1 MNVEL
6 IEALHQIEREKG
18 IKAETLIEALEVA
31 LASAYHRN
39 YGEDHEA
46 RVEMDRET
54 GEIKVFKQDLD
65 EEGNVIAEEEATPE
79 NFGRIAA
86 QTAKHV
92 ILQRIKDAERDLMFD
107 EYHEKVGD
115 IVTGIVQQ
123 SDNRFT
129 LVDLGKVEALLPN
142 SEQMPGERY
151 EHGARVKVYIV
162 EVRKTSKGPQILVS
176 RAHPGLIK
184 RLFELE
190 VPEIG
195 DGFVEIKAVAREPG
209 HRSKIAV
216 HSLDRNIDPVG
227 ACVGSKGNRVRM
239 VVNELRGEKVDIVPW
254 SEDPKAFVSNALAP
268 ARVNQVIVD
277 PVDESAVV
285 VVPDN
290 QLSLAIGKEG
300 QNARLA
306 ARLTSL
312 RIDIKSEAQFYK
324 AQGGKE
330 EEAEAAQEAE
340 EEAEAVEETA
350 VEEAV
355 EETVLEEAAEAE
367 EAAVEESPV
376 EVEEPVE
383 ETVEEPVEETGEQEE
398 PGEIGE

>member
-1 MNVEL
+1 MNQEL
-6 IEALHQIEREKG
+6 IEALRQIEREKG
-18 IKAETLIEALEVA
+18 IKAETLFEALETA

-39 YGEDHEA
+39 YGEEHAA
-46 RVEMDRET
+46 RVEMDRDT
-54 GEIKVFKQDLD
+54 GEITVFKQDLD
-65 EEGNVIAEEEATPE
+65 DEGNVVSEEEATPE
-79 NFGRIAA
+79 DFGRIAA

-92 ILQRIKDAERDLMFD
+92 VLQRIKDAERDLMFD

-123 SDNRFT
+123 GDSRFV
-129 LVDLGKVEALLPN
+129 LVDLGKVEALLPS

-162 EVRKTSKGPQILVS
+162 EVRKSSKGPQIMVS
-176 RAHPGLIK
+176 RAHPGLLK

-216 HSLDRNIDPVG
+216 HSTDRNVDPVG

-254 SEDPKAFVSNALAP
+254 SDDLGVFVSNALSP
-268 ARVNQVIVD
+268 ARVKEVIVD
-277 PVDESAVV
+277 EADESAVV

-290 QLSLAIGKEG
+290 QLSLAIGREG

-312 RIDIKSEAQFYK
+312 RIDIKSEAQLRK
-324 AQGGKE
+324 AQDQDE
-330 EEAEAAQEAE
+330 EEAQAE
-340 EEAEAVEETA
+340 EGGLAVP
-350 VEEAV
+350 
-355 EETVLEEAAEAE
+355 AEAE
-367 EAAVEESPV
+367 PEEAGAP
-376 EVEEPVE
+376 EPVE
-383 ETVEEPVEETGEQEE
+383 GASTETGGAEVREE
-398 PGEIGE
+398 PGENGV